1 VLTEFDPHNTN
12 LGCDNEA
19 TKWRRKALALSVEFA
34 ATKGVLTTLE
44 GPVTFEAGDALI
56 TGTRGERWPVSA
68 GQFHLLYESSVVDQR
83 AHESGIFKR
92 RQTTVYA
99 KQIPF
104 EFSVI
109 TDTASK
115 ARLFGKANDWLIQQP
130 NLQLNIVASDI
141 FPDLYES

>member
-1 VLTEFDPHNTN
+1 VLKQFDPHNTN
-12 LGCDNEA
+12 LDCDNEA

-34 ATKGVLTTLE
+34 STNGVLATLE
-44 GPVTFEAGDALI
+44 GPVRFEAGDALI

-68 GQFHLLYESSVVDQR
+68 SQFPLLYEPSQVDQN
-83 AHESGIFKR
+83 ALESGIFKR

-109 TDTASK
+109 TDTDAK
-115 ARLFGKANDWLIQQP
+115 AKLFGKANDWLIQQS
-130 NLQLNIVASDI
+130 NLQINIVANDI
-141 FPDLYES
+141 FLDLYES